1 MILFRLMMMTLRPNV
16 YANPTKPNKVVSHG
30 RVFLLEIIK
39 KAKGPI
45 KFYFHGLTKEG
56 NFFPSSFFL
65 WKSADFRSAQ
75 NYASS
80 RGGGRKKSL
89 AFAQLPFKYIST
101 TKGVSFSF
109 WGSLVYARKEC
120 QRGGNGLKI
129 CVFYIFFRALQPAI
143 IGRHLCGSI
152 SLLSTVTV
160 NNWRRRCCY
169 SFYLFA
175 DDLAFCEMGCPIDC
189 DCSAWWVWPQ
199 SVAPI
204 VCWWGW

>member
-1 MILFRLMMMTLRPNV
+1 MLNEDFFFFFLRFQLMDLKKRGGYFLIFVCLKMILFRLMMMTLRPNV

-80 RGGGRKKSL
+80 RGKKSL

-120 QRGGNGLKI
+120 QRGGNGLKM
-129 CVFYIFFRALQPAI
+129 CVFT
-143 IGRHLCGSI
+143 S
-152 SLLSTVTV
+152 S
-160 NNWRRRCCY
+160 
-169 SFYLFA
+169 
-175 DDLAFCEMGCPIDC
+175 
-189 DCSAWWVWPQ
+189 SAHCNRQ
-199 SVAPI
+199 
-204 VCWWGW
+204 

>member
-16 YANPTKPNKVVSHG
+16 YANPTKPNKVFSHG

-80 RGGGRKKSL
+80 RGKKSL

-120 QRGGNGLKI
+120 QRGGNGLKM
-129 CVFYIFFRALQPAI
+129 CVFL
-143 IGRHLCGSI
+143 HLLSRTATGNNWPPSLRI
-152 SLLSTVTV
+152 DLALLSTVTI